1 MSSEI
6 YLIKGDNRR
15 KAIAQLLEQFDLK
28 QLIAFVCLLAI
39 LWAYSPLPA
48 FSEVT
53 AENAPL
59 ISLEAKE
66 EKLKDVLKK
75 IANDTGYRVFLNE
88 EWENMAIT
96 IRLHN
101 ETLGGAIDRL
111 LRGLNYAITWDET
124 EKTLWLFICSP
135 GKCSGAMW
143 DVSLSGQ
150 KIDQASSTIVR

>member
-1 MSSEI
+1 MKA
-6 YLIKGDNRR
+6 LI
-15 KAIAQLLEQFDLK
+15 
-28 QLIAFVCLLAI
+28 CLLAI
-39 LWAYSPLPA
+39 LGPHSPLPV
-48 FSEVT
+48 FSELT

-66 EKLKDVLKK
+66 KKLKDVLKK
-75 IANDTGYRVFLNE
+75 IANITGYRIFLNE
-88 EWENMAIT
+88 EWENMPIT
-96 IRLHN
+96 ITFRN